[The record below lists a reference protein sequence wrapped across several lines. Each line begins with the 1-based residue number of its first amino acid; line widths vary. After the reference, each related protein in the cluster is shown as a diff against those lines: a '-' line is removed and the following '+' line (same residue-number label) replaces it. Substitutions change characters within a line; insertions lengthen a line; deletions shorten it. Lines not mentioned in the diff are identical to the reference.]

1 MADRLRQVLLEAF
14 SNSGRPLRRVDRA
27 DVMIGN
33 SRAKDRRWNGAHGI
47 GPRSKHRRHRPGVRG
62 ALAVEHIY
70 ELGESPP
77 TREAGTPVGVT
88 FGLATVNR
96 IRGSLLPGA
105 VCSPIPEPDDQHFP
119 LSKSSKS
126 SPALRAT
133 HQGAC
138 RRRAIDGPQFCL
150 FKSLTP
156 MGLPAATG
164 LARFPA
170 DSHLEIEYP

>member
-1 MADRLRQVLLEAF
+1 VADRLRQVLLEAF

-33 SRAKDRRWNGAHGI
+33 FRAKNRWWNGAHGI
-47 GPRSKHRRHRPGVRG
+47 GPRSKHRRHRLGVRG
-62 ALAVEHIY
+62 ALAVEHIS

-77 TREAGTPVGVT
+77 TREARTPVAVT

-105 VCSPIPEPDDQHFP
+105 ICSPIPERDDQHFP
-119 LSKSSKS
+119 LSRSSKS
-126 SPALRAT
+126 SPLSAPRPRGRA
-133 HQGAC
+133 GAA
-138 RRRAIDGPQFCL
+138 RSTAQFCL

-164 LARFPA
+164 LARVA
-170 DSHLEIEYP
+170 TDSHLEIEYP

>member
-14 SNSGRPLRRVDRA
+14 SNSGRPLGRADRA
-27 DVMIGN
+27 HVMAGN
-33 SRAKDRRWNGAHGI
+33 FRAKDRRWNGAHGI

-105 VCSPIPEPDDQHFP
+105 VCSPIPNATIKISLCPGLQNPLPSPRHAPGGVKAQRDRRPAVLPVQEPGAHGF
-119 LSKSSKS
+119 
-126 SPALRAT
+126 AGGYRAY
-133 HQGAC
+133 
-138 RRRAIDGPQFCL
+138 RDSLPIAI
-150 FKSLTP
+150 
-156 MGLPAATG
+156 
-164 LARFPA
+164 
-170 DSHLEIEYP
+170 